1 MPKDIKESRNY
12 EKKKQTKKRNS
23 KFYDHTNPLEQ
34 EILALKAAN
43 NNSTKEDTKTDSNK
57 QVKETNSVGVQVNLI
72 QAAALTTQPSSP
84 VPTSTIVSSSP
95 AAASPS
101 LARRLAHIAREPEE
115 MNLDRHLLLNLKSN
129 YESKTLPRR
138 KSNND
143 VTR

>member
-23 KFYDHTNPLEQ
+23 KLYDHTNPLEQ

-43 NNSTKEDTKTDSNK
+43 NNSAKEDTKTDSNK

-72 QAAALTTQPSSP
+72 QAAALTSQPSSP
-84 VPTSTIVSSSP
+84 VPTSIVAGSSP